1 MLSPTLIRIGVT
13 AALGLHAVAHANA
26 LAALVRQALGQTP
39 DLAARL
45 WPLPNLG
52 AGVAAGLGLPL
63 WIIATAAFA
72 LAALSFWGVALPL
85 PGWRQLAI
93 GGAVASVLGVALFF
107 GTWPGAPD
115 TFYSLLDIGVA
126 LAMNFVIFGVLLWL
140 HWPPEPMFGR

>member
-1 MLSPTLIRIGVT
+1 MLSSTLIRIGIT

-26 LAALVRQALGQTP
+26 VWALVRQALGQAP
-39 DLAARL
+39 DVAARF

-52 AGVAAGLGLPL
+52 AGAAAGLGLPF
-63 WIIATAAFA
+63 WIVATGAFA

-93 GGAVASVLGVALFF
+93 AGAVASVLGVVLFF

-126 LAMNFVIFGVLLWL
+126 LAMNLVIFGALVWL
-140 HWPPEPMFGR
+140 HWPPQPMFGR